1 MRQVGPPRPDFA
13 FLALAKDCAAT
24 IPPFLEL
31 LQTLRRSGS
40 SVAAF
45 VGENGSRDGTQALLD
60 QAQRRGELILV
71 PTAFM
76 ASEPERLRRM
86 ALGRQRLKSE
96 LEASGLEPRV
106 VCVLDIDNVIAV
118 PPPIPALL
126 AAAAKLD
133 RPGVFGVS
141 ASSRPH
147 YYDLLAYED
156 EHRSFTTLLD
166 ELAINRSGIVQYY
179 HFFRSRIYPHQRAL
193 TSDRE
198 ISCAS
203 TFNGLCL
210 YRAETYRLGSYR
222 QAGPVICEH
231 LVFNRRLAALTGGA
245 MLIDPDLVLRTPR
258 DHAEQSFLPFAWR
271 RFRKLISQPRPR
283 HISLPNLPAE

>member
-1 MRQVGPPRPDFA
+1 VRQAGDIRPDFA
-13 FLALAKDCAAT
+13 FLALAKDCAVT

-31 LQTLRRSGS
+31 LQTLKRSGS
-40 SVAAF
+40 SVVAF
-45 VGENGSRDGTQALLD
+45 VGENGSRDGTHALLQ
-60 QAQRRGELILV
+60 QAQSRGEITLV

-76 ASEPERLRRM
+76 ADEPERLRRM
-86 ALGRQRLKSE
+86 ALGRERLKSE
-96 LEASGLEPRV
+96 LEASGLEPRF
-106 VCVLDIDNVIAV
+106 VCVLDIDNVIAT

-133 RPGVFGVS
+133 RPGIFGVS

-156 EHRSFTTLLD
+156 EHRSFTTLLGD
-166 ELAINRSGIVQYY
+166 LAGNRSDIVRYY
-179 HFFRSRIYPHQRAL
+179 RFFCSRIYPHQRAL
-193 TSDRE
+193 TSDHE
-198 ISCAS
+198 IACAS

-210 YRAETYRLGSYR
+210 YRAGTYRLGSYR
-222 QAGPVICEH
+222 QEGPAICEH

-271 RFRKLISQPRPR
+271 RFRKLISQPHQRYIR
-283 HISLPNLPAE
+283 LPNPPA

>member
-1 MRQVGPPRPDFA
+1 MRDARPDFA
-13 FLALAKDCAAT
+13 FLALAKDCAPT
-24 IPPFLEL
+24 IPHFLEL
-31 LQTLRRSGS
+31 LQALRLSGS
-40 SVAAF
+40 SVTAF
-45 VGENGSRDGTQALLD
+45 VGENGSRDGTQTLLE
-60 QAQRRGELILV
+60 QAQMRGEIILV

-76 ASEPERLRRM
+76 ASEPERLKRM
-86 ALGRQRLKSE
+86 ALGRERLKSE
-96 LEASGLEPRV
+96 LEASGLEPRF

-118 PPPIPALL
+118 PPSVPALL

-156 EHRSFTTLLD
+156 EQRSFATLLD
-166 ELAINRSGIVQYY
+166 ELAISRSGIVKYY
-179 HFFRSRIYPHQRAL
+179 RFFCSRIYPHQRAL

-198 ISCAS
+198 IACAS

-210 YRAETYRLGSYR
+210 YRAGTYRLGSYR
-222 QAGPVICEH
+222 QVGAGLCEH
-231 LVFNRRLAALTGGA
+231 LVFNRRLAALTGGT

-258 DHAEQSFLPFAWR
+258 DHAAQSFLPFAWQ
-271 RFRKLISQPRPR
+271 RFRKLISQSRYPRTR
-283 HISLPNLPAE
+283 LPTPPAR